1 MKKSVISITPSV
13 HKSTIA
19 PEIYGQ
25 FSEHLGRC
33 IYDGVYV
40 GEDSDIPN
48 TNGMRNDVVEALRE
62 IKIPV
67 LRWPG
72 GCYADEYHW
81 KDGIGPKESR
91 RKMVNTSWGGT
102 VEDNSFGTHE
112 FMDLCEQIGCE
123 PYIAVNLGSGTVQ
136 EAAEWLEYM
145 TAESGSTFAE
155 LRAANGHAEPWKV
168 KYLGIG
174 NENWGCGGSMDADFY
189 ANEYK
194 RYQQFCKEYSGNQL
208 YKIACGPNGD
218 DYAWTRELMSRI
230 NHQHAKGISLH
241 YYTVPGDWEHK
252 GSATD
257 FTEQQYYATIANT
270 LGIEDV
276 IEGHLKI
283 MNELDPEHNI
293 DLIVDE
299 WGTWYEVEP
308 GTNPAFLY
316 QQNTMRDA
324 IVAALNLNIFNKHSD
339 RISMANIAQV
349 VNVLQALVLTEGDQ
363 IVKTPTYDVFAM
375 YKEHQGASLVQSA
388 VDTLP
393 VDYDGKVIP
402 SLSESVSVSDD
413 GNMTITLAN
422 TSLKEEIQVICRL
435 EDKSQFNGQA
445 EIAVLQDEV
454 HAHNTFEQPDQV
466 KVQYRTEH
474 WNGSEQTV
482 TLLPCSVCRIHCPI
496 V

>member
-1 MKKSVISITPSV
+1 MEKFKKRHKQLTSLVLSAAMIFSLVPGTVGAKAETRVEKQVNQTAERDTNKKSVSKTALKTIS
-13 HKSTIA
+13 
-19 PEIYGQ
+19 
-25 FSEHLGRC
+25 
-33 IYDGVYV
+33 
-40 GEDSDIPN
+40 
-48 TNGMRNDVVEALRE
+48 
-62 IKIPV
+62 
-67 LRWPG
+67 
-72 GCYADEYHW
+72 ADF
-81 KDGIGPKESR
+81 KAQK
-91 RKMVNTSWGGT
+91 
-102 VEDNSFGTHE
+102 
-112 FMDLCEQIGCE
+112 
-123 PYIAVNLGSGTVQ
+123 
-136 EAAEWLEYM
+136 
-145 TAESGSTFAE
+145 FAE
-155 LRAANGHAEPWKV
+155 LYEEGGLSCTTEGITFDTETAADNLLLTGKNKV
-168 KYLGIG
+168 VSGAAITLKNTLDFGTDKVQRIQIDALAKKATKTYMEVYLD
-174 NENWGCGGSMDADFY
+174 DAVTPTV
-189 ANEYK
+189 
-194 RYQQFCKEYSGNQL
+194 RVRIPNQP
-208 YKIACGPNGD
+208 KTDN
-218 DYAWTRELMSRI
+218 WTR
-230 NHQHAKGISLH
+230 
-241 YYTVPGDWEHK
+241 TK

>member
-1 MKKSVISITPSV
+1 MDYFEVEISCQLIVYWEKIVKGGNLFMKKSVLSITPSV

-48 TNGMRNDVVEALRE
+48 TNSVRNDVVEALRE
-62 IKIPV
+62 IKLPV

-91 RKMVNTSWGGT
+91 RKMVNTNWGGT

-112 FMDLCEQIGCE
+112 FMELCEQIGCE
-123 PYIAVNLGSGTVQ
+123 PYIAVNMGSGTVQ
-136 EAAEWLEYM
+136 EAAEWVEYM

-174 NENWGCGGSMDADFY
+174 NESWGCGGSMDADFY

-194 RYQQFCKEYSGNQL
+194 RYQQFCKEYSGNKL
-208 YKIACGPNGD
+208 YKVACGPSGD

-257 FTEQQYYATIANT
+257 FTEQEYYTTIAKT
-270 LGIEDV
+270 LGIEEV
-276 IEGHLKI
+276 IDGHLKI
-283 MNELDPEHNI
+283 MDELDPEHNI
-293 DLIVDE
+293 DLIIDE
-299 WGTWYEVEP
+299 WGTWYDVEP
-308 GTNPAFLY
+308 GTNPGFC
-316 QQNTMRDA
+316 TSKIRCVMR
-324 IVAALNLNIFNKHSD
+324 S
-339 RISMANIAQV
+339 
-349 VNVLQALVLTEGDQ
+349 
-363 IVKTPTYDVFAM
+363 
-375 YKEHQGASLVQSA
+375 
-388 VDTLP
+388 
-393 VDYDGKVIP
+393 
-402 SLSESVSVSDD
+402 
-413 GNMTITLAN
+413 
-422 TSLKEEIQVICRL
+422 
-435 EDKSQFNGQA
+435 
-445 EIAVLQDEV
+445 
-454 HAHNTFEQPDQV
+454 
-466 KVQYRTEH
+466 
-474 WNGSEQTV
+474 
-482 TLLPCSVCRIHCPI
+482 
-496 V
+496 